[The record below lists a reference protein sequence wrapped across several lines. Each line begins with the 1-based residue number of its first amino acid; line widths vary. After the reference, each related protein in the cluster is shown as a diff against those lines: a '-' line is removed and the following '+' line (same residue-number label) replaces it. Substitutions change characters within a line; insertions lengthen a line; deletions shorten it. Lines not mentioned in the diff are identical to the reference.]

1 MRGSVASVHSPCTSR
16 ARMADKKEP
25 QSYGSQ
31 GDWVSG
37 HTGQKPNPEQPGS
50 FDEHRENDASAP
62 HQGGDTS
69 PVQSREH
76 AMPSGPPT
84 DSGAKVTDRRAAR
97 SAAGIS
103 RRGITRGRSS
113 GCTRGCEA
121 RRVLLQRNCFDAVAS
136 ARSIREACVRVSG
149 SASKARLFARA

>member
-1 MRGSVASVHSPCTSR
+1 
-16 ARMADKKEP
+16 MADKKEP

-37 HTGQKPNPEQPGS
+37 RTDQKVQPPNSQRAD
-50 FDEHRENDASAP
+50 FDDRRDSESSQS

-84 DSGAKVTDRRAAR
+84 DARRKVTVEPWGAKRCGCLKDVVLDGEQVAAR
-97 SAAGIS
+97 
-103 RRGITRGRSS
+103 
-113 GCTRGCEA
+113 
-121 RRVLLQRNCFDAVAS
+121 
-136 ARSIREACVRVSG
+136 
-149 SASKARLFARA
+149 

>member
-1 MRGSVASVHSPCTSR
+1 ME
-16 ARMADKKEP
+16 DKKEP

-37 HTGQKPNPEQPGS
+37 RTDQKVLPPNAQRTD
-50 FDEHRENDASAP
+50 FDERRESESSAS

-84 DSGAKVTDRRAAR
+84 DSGHNVTVSESGAK
-97 SAAGIS
+97 
-103 RRGITRGRSS
+103 RGGYFKERDYKG
-113 GCTRGCEA
+113 E
-121 RRVLLQRNCFDAVAS
+121 Q
-136 ARSIREACVRVSG
+136 
-149 SASKARLFARA
+149 

>member
-1 MRGSVASVHSPCTSR
+1 
-16 ARMADKKEP
+16 MADKKEP

-37 HTGQKPNPEQPGS
+37 RTAQKTNPERTGL
-50 FDEHRENDASAP
+50 DTENETAQ

-84 DSGAKVTDRRAAR
+84 DDGRKVSTQRGGAK
-97 SAAGIS
+97 
-103 RRGITRGRSS
+103 RGRYFKERDYE
-113 GCTRGCEA
+113 GE
-121 RRVLLQRNCFDAVAS
+121 
-136 ARSIREACVRVSG
+136 
-149 SASKARLFARA
+149 K

>member
-1 MRGSVASVHSPCTSR
+1 
-16 ARMADKKEP
+16 MADKKEP

-37 HTGQKPNPEQPGS
+37 HTAQKANPEQPGS
-50 FDEHRENDASAP
+50 FEEHRDNETSAP

-84 DSGAKVTDRRAAR
+84 DSGHNVTVSESGAK
-97 SAAGIS
+97 
-103 RRGITRGRSS
+103 RGGYFKERDYEG
-113 GCTRGCEA
+113 
-121 RRVLLQRNCFDAVAS
+121 
-136 ARSIREACVRVSG
+136 
-149 SASKARLFARA
+149 KK

>member
-1 MRGSVASVHSPCTSR
+1 MT
-16 ARMADKKEP
+16 DKKEP

-31 GDWVSG
+31 GDWVAG
-37 HTGQKPNPEQPGS
+37 TTGQKTNPERPGS

-84 DSGAKVTDRRAAR
+84 DSGHNVTVSKSGAK
-97 SAAGIS
+97 
-103 RRGITRGRSS
+103 RGGYFKERDYEG
-113 GCTRGCEA
+113 
-121 RRVLLQRNCFDAVAS
+121 
-136 ARSIREACVRVSG
+136 
-149 SASKARLFARA
+149 K